1 MQALCESLSLS
12 LCLNNIIYNRWIFV
26 WSLVCMCVL
35 RTPSLCPI
43 ENRAR
48 IRQYFFCCVLH
59 YIFFL
64 CVITYF
70 THSNNEYDCTIIC
83 TILYYIITYIWLRL
97 KTTDWSEEEEEAVT
111 VAAATNSSKYLKGT
125 VTPAAIYILY
135 IEVLGIFFLRRK
147 SIPFGSEYRWLM
159 LDNFIKHFLW
169 TELLLVN
176 NRLVYFVVV
185 VCSASTTATCSIEVE
200 CGSSRKW
207 VRKLNLRFEENL

>member
-1 MQALCESLSLS
+1 
-12 LCLNNIIYNRWIFV
+12 
-26 WSLVCMCVL
+26 MCVL

-83 TILYYIITYIWLRL
+83 TILYYIITYICLRL